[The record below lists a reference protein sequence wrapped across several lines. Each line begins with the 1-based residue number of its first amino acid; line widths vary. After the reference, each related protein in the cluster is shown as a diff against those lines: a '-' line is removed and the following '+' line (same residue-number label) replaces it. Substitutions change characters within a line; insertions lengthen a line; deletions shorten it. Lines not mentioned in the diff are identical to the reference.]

1 VVRATV
7 HPRSLGIRTWFVGEP
22 RRMMSPMTTAAA
34 VLDAP
39 LQAADGAGT
48 TLRAQL
54 GGGPLVVAF
63 LRHFG

>member
-1 VVRATV
+1 V
-7 HPRSLGIRTWFVGEP
+7 
-22 RRMMSPMTTAAA
+22 SPDA

-39 LQAADGAGT
+39 LLDERGAAT

-54 GGGPLVVAF
+54 LGRPLVVVF

>member
-1 VVRATV
+1 
-7 HPRSLGIRTWFVGEP
+7 
-22 RRMMSPMTTAAA
+22 MSPDA

-39 LQAADGAGT
+39 LLDEQGAAT

-54 GGGPLVVAF
+54 RDAPLVVVF

>member
-1 VVRATV
+1 MT
-7 HPRSLGIRTWFVGEP
+7 E
-22 RRMMSPMTTAAA
+22 RRYGGRMTDA

-39 LQAADGAGT
+39 LRTMAGHDT

-54 GGGPLVVAF
+54 GPAATVVVF

>member
-1 VVRATV
+1 MAATDDV
-7 HPRSLGIRTWFVGEP
+7 
-22 RRMMSPMTTAAA
+22 AA

-39 LQAADGAGT
+39 VQAADGAAT

-54 GGGPLVVAF
+54 GPRATVIVF